1 ELEAFAYSVSHDLR
15 APLRTIDGFSA
26 AVLEDYSDDVDATG
40 LDYLQR
46 IRNGAQGMSNLI
58 DAILSLS
65 KVTRLEMDRVDVNLS
80 KLAEEAIIELR
91 ETESDREVSVDIQE
105 DIVMRCDK
113 RSMRVVLQNIIGN
126 AWKYTKNRSDPRI
139 DVGVLQSN
147 GEDIFFVKDNGVGFD
162 PDQKEKLFKPFQRLH
177 RADDF
182 EGSGIGLA
190 TVKRVIAR
198 HGGRIWAES
207 QEGMGSTFYF
217 TLKAG
222 TEDA

>member
-1 ELEAFAYSVSHDLR
+1 
-15 APLRTIDGFSA
+15 
-26 AVLEDYSDDVDATG
+26 
-40 LDYLQR
+40 
-46 IRNGAQGMSNLI
+46 
-58 DAILSLS
+58 
-65 KVTRLEMDRVDVNLS
+65 
-80 KLAEEAIIELR
+80 
-91 ETESDREVSVDIQE
+91 
-105 DIVMRCDK
+105 
-113 RSMRVVLQNIIGN
+113 
-126 AWKYTKNRSDPRI
+126 
-139 DVGVLQSN
+139 
-147 GEDIFFVKDNGVGFD
+147 FFVKDNGVGFD
-162 PDQKEKLFKPFQRLH
+162 PEQKEKLFKPFQRLH